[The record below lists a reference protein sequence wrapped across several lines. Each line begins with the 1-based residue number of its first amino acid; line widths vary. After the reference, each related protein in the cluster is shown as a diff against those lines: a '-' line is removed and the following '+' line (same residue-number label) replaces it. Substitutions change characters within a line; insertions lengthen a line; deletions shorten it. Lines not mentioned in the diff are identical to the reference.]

1 MKLFDLSKA
10 RVRITMKGRSILPT
24 LIEVIDEDWVFTI
37 SVVVVR
43 VEEVRRGRA
52 MGEST
57 WNVFESHSRTS
68 GGW

>member
-1 MKLFDLSKA
+1 
-10 RVRITMKGRSILPT
+10 MKGRSILPT